1 MPRGRGRRRA
11 SSQSSSPGFKSSS
24 VQGRSV
30 ATAEP
35 GGSDIPLRRS
45 SRISRL
51 SATRENPSLGDSAFE
66 GSQNIYRQ
74 HRGRARAAGTERG
87 PQRGTQANRADPVDD
102 STGYSVAESQQQAAL
117 LESMQS
123 PPQERLPLPQ
133 IDGEIAQEL
142 GPYEMEIVVQPPAEI
157 QPGVT
162 LDPPIVARL
171 RARDGAEEVPD
182 ISGIW
187 ASVFLTSED
196 GVEVLAPPSRDLL
209 RGALVNSVQQVVDEE
224 GEKGYVSFPGL
235 TISEPGTY
243 RLRICLIRMET
254 RQNVSS
260 VPYESGIN
268 FQTVHSRVVRVQA
281 TTPPNR

>member
-1 MPRGRGRRRA
+1 MPRARGRRRA

-24 VQGRSV
+24 VRGRSV
-30 ATAEP
+30 TTAESRA
-35 GGSDIPLRRS
+35 SDAPRRRL

-51 SATRENPSLGDSAFE
+51 SATRENPSSGESADQ
-66 GSQNIYRQ
+66 GSQSIPRQ
-74 HRGRARAAGTERG
+74 RSGPGRIARTGRAQ
-87 PQRGTQANRADPVDD
+87 QRGSQASRAD
-102 STGYSVAESQQQAAL
+102 SVADRTGSPVPEAQQQQTIL
-117 LESMQS
+117 QSMQS
-123 PPQERLPLPQ
+123 PPQESLPLPQ
-133 IDGEIAQEL
+133 TDGEIDQEP

-162 LDPPIVARL
+162 LDPPIMARL
-171 RARDGAEEVPD
+171 RAREGARDVPN
-182 ISGIW
+182 ISRIW

-196 GVEVLAPPSRDLL
+196 GIEVLAPPSRDLL
-209 RGALVNSVQQVVDEE
+209 GGALVNSVQQVVDEE

-235 TISEPGTY
+235 TISQPGTY

-268 FQTVHSRVVRVQA
+268 FQTVHSRVVHVQA
-281 TTPPNR
+281 AAPPDR